1 MNVSQKSWI
10 IGPFVII
17 TLMVFSTLSIA
28 NTDIKTLT
36 ASCSACHG
44 SSGISENDKWPNLA
58 GQKEG
63 YLLSQLKA
71 FKDQS
76 RKNEAM
82 REVISNL
89 TENDLAKVAKYYAS
103 LPFVKPTASHVN
115 KAGQNV
121 RSGCISCHGM
131 QGKTV
136 NHTWPNL
143 AGQNKGYLLKQLMD
157 FSSKKRT
164 SMIMN
169 VIASELNEQQM
180 SDVAEY
186 YQQLGSKK

>member
-1 MNVSQKSWI
+1 
-10 IGPFVII
+10 
-17 TLMVFSTLSIA
+17 
-28 NTDIKTLT
+28 
-36 ASCSACHG
+36 
-44 SSGISENDKWPNLA
+44 
-58 GQKEG
+58 
-63 YLLSQLKA
+63 LSQLKA

-76 RKNEAM
+76 RKNEPM

-115 KAGQNV
+115 NAGKNV
-121 RSGCISCHGM
+121 RSTCISCHGM

-136 NHTWPNL
+136 NDTWPNL
-143 AGQNKGYLLKQLMD
+143 AGQNKGYLLKQLKD
-157 FSSKKRT
+157 FSSKKRQ

-180 SDVAEY
+180 KDVAEY
-186 YQQLGSKK
+186 YEQQGSNK